1 MNTRLRD
8 ALNKRQKRA
17 AIVDSIGD
25 VFLDVVPHFEPFV
38 MYGAH
43 QLYGKFEFEKEKS
56 SNPVFAQFVDEAE
69 RLPESRKLELNG
81 YLTKPTTRLA
91 RYPLLLEACLKST
104 PEDHPD
110 KSIIPKAV
118 KIIREFL
125 GRVNVESGKAENRFN
140 LLQLHQQLVFRPGES
155 EVSQY

>member
-1 MNTRLRD
+1 VNTRLRD
-8 ALNKRQKRA
+8 ALNKRQKRSA
-17 AIVDSIGD
+17 VVDSIGD
-25 VFLDVVPHFEPFV
+25 VFLDVVPLFEPFV
-38 MYGAH
+38 VYGAH

-56 SNPVFAQFVDEAE
+56 SNPIFAQFVDDVE

-91 RYPLLLEACLKST
+91 RYPLLLEACLKLT

-110 KSIIPKAV
+110 RTIIPKAV

-155 EVSQY
+155 EVS